1 MARIAQ
7 PGCENTTFLLPTKD
21 ARLQATRNECDTFR
35 IAVTAPLPGR
45 NERTGRAMEYGAE
58 QRTLGKNAREKTSE
72 RNGVWGESTLL
83 SMGVIDIAG
92 DDWKDD
98 WEIYVFDIN

>member
-1 MARIAQ
+1 
-7 PGCENTTFLLPTKD
+7 
-21 ARLQATRNECDTFR
+21 
-35 IAVTAPLPGR
+35 
-45 NERTGRAMEYGAE
+45 MEYGAE
-58 QRTLGKNAREKTSE
+58 QRTLGNEREKIRE
-72 RNGVWGESTLL
+72 RNRVWGESTLL